1 MANPIKPELIRLLSS
16 AKSPANGK
24 PLGKCTMLNRTG
36 LVTRGHYM
44 RNARLYRDSDGKWRV
59 TYHNNLIAEIDTSND
74 YTLVTIHS
82 VNSWPTVSTAER
94 LTSILGD
101 RVRVSNRRL
110 WLFESTTRKTYK
122 YVPLW
127 DGAVIRLEPNKLPTI
142 VNREG
147 IYIDKTRVN
156 RDKAKPF
163 NDYLRKLKAVATA
176 VVRVSEP
183 NHNDVTAR
191 VKEKYGWQGRMYG
204 WQGRMAFIEMTF
216 KHMPEPDY
224 EVVMDLLHV
233 GYLYSSIPWPN
244 SQQMLNTGLRQVK
257 DYLFS
262 LHNVYYKERTYEDGR
277 AETL

>member
-1 MANPIKPELIRLLSS
+1 MSNPIKPELIRLLSS
-16 AKSPANGK
+16 AKSPASGK
-24 PLGKCTMLNRTG
+24 PLDKFTLLNRKG
-36 LVTRGHYM
+36 CVTRGRTM
-44 RNARLYRDSDGKWRV
+44 RNARLYRDSDDKWLV
-59 TYHNNLIAEIDTSND
+59 TFHNNLIAEIDTSND

-82 VNSWPTVSTAER
+82 VNSWPTASTAER
-94 LTSILGD
+94 LSSIIGD
-101 RVRVSNRRL
+101 HVCASKRRL
-110 WLFESTTRKTYK
+110 WLFESTTPKTYK
-122 YVPLW
+122 DVPLW
-127 DGAVIRLEPNKLPTI
+127 DGAVIRLEPKKLPTI

-156 RDKAKPF
+156 RDKAEPF

-183 NHNDVTAR
+183 NHNDVIAHA
-191 VKEKYGWQGRMYG
+191 KEKHG
-204 WQGRMAFIEMTF
+204 WQGRMASLERAF

-224 EVVMDLLHV
+224 EVVMDLLYV
-233 GYLYSSIPWPN
+233 GYLYSSPSWPN

-277 AETL
+277 VETL

>member
-16 AKSPANGK
+16 AKSPTNGK
-24 PLGKCTMLNRTG
+24 PLDKYTLLNRKG
-36 LVTRGHYM
+36 SMLRGRTM
-44 RNARLYRDSDGKWRV
+44 RNARLYRDSDDKWRV
-59 TYHNNLIAEIDTSND
+59 TCYNNLIAEIDTSND

-82 VNSWPTVSTAER
+82 ANSWPTVTTAER
-94 LTSILGD
+94 LTSILGYYVCA
-101 RVRVSNRRL
+101 RKRRL
-110 WLFESTTRKTYK
+110 WLFDPTAPKAYK

-127 DGAVIRLEPNKLPTI
+127 DGAVIRLEPNKPPTI

-183 NHNDVTAR
+183 NSDDVIAR
-191 VKEKYGWQGRMYG
+191 VKEKYGWHGRT
-204 WQGRMAFIEMTF
+204 AFIEMTF

-233 GYLYSSIPWPN
+233 GFLHSSVSWPN
-244 SQQMLNTGLRQVK
+244 SQQMLNTGLRKVK

-277 AETL
+277 VETL

>member
-24 PLGKCTMLNRTG
+24 PLGAYTLLNRG
-36 LVTRGHYM
+36 RNM
-44 RNARLYRDSDGKWRV
+44 RNARLYRDSDDKWRV

-82 VNSWPTVSTAER
+82 ANSWPTKTTAER
-94 LTSILGD
+94 LTSILGYYVWA
-101 RVRVSNRRL
+101 RKRRL
-110 WLFESTTRKTYK
+110 WLWLFDPATPMANK

-127 DGAVIRLEPNKLPTI
+127 DGAVIRLESEKPPTI

-163 NDYLRKLKAVATA
+163 NDYLRRLKAVATA

-183 NHNDVTAR
+183 NHDDVNTHI
-191 VKEKYGWQGRMYG
+191 KEKYG
-204 WQGRMAFIEMTF
+204 WQGRMAFIEMAF
-216 KHMPEPDY
+216 EHMPEPDY
-224 EVVMDLLHV
+224 EVVMDLLYV
-233 GYLYSSIPWPN
+233 GYQHSSVSWPN

-277 AETL
+277 VETL

>member
-1 MANPIKPELIRLLSS
+1 MTNPIKPELIRLLSS

-24 PLGKCTMLNRTG
+24 PLDEYTLLNRKG
-36 LVTRGHYM
+36 RMLRGRTM
-44 RNARLYRDSDGKWRV
+44 RNARLYRDSDDKWRV

-82 VNSWPTVSTAER
+82 ANSWPTVTTAER
-94 LTSILGD
+94 LTSIIGEHVCS
-101 RVRVSNRRL
+101 RKRRL
-110 WLFESTTRKTYK
+110 WLFDSSTSKTYK

-147 IYIDKTRVN
+147 IYVDKTRVN
-156 RDKAKPF
+156 RGKAKPF

-176 VVRVSEP
+176 VVRVSEL
-183 NHNDVTAR
+183 NSNDVIAR
-191 VKEKYGWQGRMYG
+191 VKEKYGWHGRT
-204 WQGRMAFIEMTF
+204 AFIEMTF

-233 GYLYSSIPWPN
+233 GFLHSGVSWPN
-244 SQQMLNTGLRQVK
+244 SQQMLDTGLRQVK

-277 AETL
+277 VETL

>member
-1 MANPIKPELIRLLSS
+1 MSNPIKPELIRLLSS

-24 PLGKCTMLNRTG
+24 PLDKYTLLNRKG
-36 LVTRGHYM
+36 RALNGFAM
-44 RNARLYRDSDGKWRV
+44 RNARLYRDSDDKWWV
-59 TYHNNLIAEIDTSND
+59 TFHNNLIAEIDTSND

-82 VNSWPTVSTAER
+82 VNRWPTVSTAER
-94 LTSILGD
+94 LSSILGD
-101 RVRVSNRRL
+101 RVRVSKHRL
-110 WLFESTTRKTYK
+110 WLFESTTPKTYK

-127 DGAVIRLEPNKLPTI
+127 DGAVIRLEPKKLPTI

-156 RDKAKPF
+156 RDEAKPL

-183 NHNDVTAR
+183 NHDDVSAR
-191 VKEKYGWQGRMYG
+191 AVGKYGWQGRT
-204 WQGRMAFIEMTF
+204 AFLEMTF
-216 KHMPEPDY
+216 KPMPEPDY

-233 GYLYSSIPWPN
+233 GYRHSSESWPN

-262 LHNVYYKERTYEDGR
+262 LYNVYYKERTYEDGR
-277 AETL
+277 VETL

>member
-1 MANPIKPELIRLLSS
+1 MDNPIKPELIRLLSS

-24 PLGKCTMLNRTG
+24 PLDKFTLLNRKDRV
-36 LVTRGHYM
+36 LRGYRM
-44 RNARLYRDSDGKWRV
+44 RNARLYRDSDDKWRV
-59 TYHNNLIAEIDTSND
+59 TYHNNLIAEIDTSNE

-82 VNSWPTVSTAER
+82 VNSWPTVTTAAR

-101 RVRVSNRRL
+101 CVRVSRRRL
-110 WLFESTTRKTYK
+110 WLFESTTPKTRK

-127 DGAVIRLEPNKLPTI
+127 DGAVIRLEPKKLPTI
-142 VNREG
+142 VNREA

-183 NHNDVTAR
+183 NHYDVVTHANKRYGGRGRTACL
-191 VKEKYGWQGRMYG
+191 E
-204 WQGRMAFIEMTF
+204 MAF

-224 EVVMDLLHV
+224 EVVMDLLYV
-233 GYLYSSIPWPN
+233 GFLYSSLMWPN
-244 SQQMLNTGLRQVK
+244 SQRMLNTGLRQVK

-277 AETL
+277 TETL

>member
-1 MANPIKPELIRLLSS
+1 MVNPIRPELIRLLSS

-24 PLGKCTMLNRTG
+24 PLDKFTLLNRKG
-36 LVTRGHYM
+36 RATRGHTM
-44 RNARLYRDSDGKWRV
+44 RNARLYRDSDDKWRV

-82 VNSWPTVSTAER
+82 VNRWPTVSTAAR
-94 LTSILGD
+94 LSSILGD
-101 RVRVSNRRL
+101 RVCASKRRL
-110 WLFESTTRKTYK
+110 WLFESTTPKTYK

-127 DGAVIRLEPNKLPTI
+127 DGAVIRLEPMKLPTI

-183 NHNDVTAR
+183 NRDDVIAR
-191 VKEKYGWQGRMYG
+191 AKEKYGWQS
-204 WQGRMAFIEMTF
+204 RMAFLEMTF

-224 EVVMDLLHV
+224 EVVMDLLKV
-233 GYLYSSIPWPN
+233 GYLHSSALWPS
-244 SQQMLNTGLRQVK
+244 SQQLLNTGLRQVK

>member
-1 MANPIKPELIRLLSS
+1 MANPIKPELIRLLNS

-24 PLGKCTMLNRTG
+24 PLDKFTLLNRKG
-36 LVTRGHYM
+36 RATRGHPM
-44 RNARLYRDSDGKWRV
+44 SNARLYRDSDDKWRV

-82 VNSWPTVSTAER
+82 ANSWPTVTTAER
-94 LTSILGD
+94 LSSILGD
-101 RVRVSNRRL
+101 HVRASKRRL
-110 WLFESTTRKTYK
+110 WLFESTTSKTHK
-122 YVPLW
+122 CVPLW

-156 RDKAKPF
+156 RDKAKPL

-176 VVRVSEP
+176 VVRASEP
-183 NHNDVTAR
+183 NRDDVVAH
-191 VKEKYGWQGRMYG
+191 VKEKYGWWGRT
-204 WQGRMAFIEMTF
+204 ACLELAF

-224 EVVMDLLHV
+224 EVVMDLLNV
-233 GYLYSSIPWPN
+233 GFQHSSVSWPS

-277 AETL
+277 VETL

>member
-24 PLGKCTMLNRTG
+24 PLDKVTLLNRKG
-36 LVTRGHYM
+36 HATRGHTM
-44 RNARLYRDSDGKWRV
+44 RNARLYRDSDDKWRV
-59 TYHNNLIAEIDTSND
+59 TYHNNLIAKIDTSND

-82 VNSWPTVSTAER
+82 VNRWPTVSTAER
-94 LTSILGD
+94 LSSILGGH
-101 RVRVSNRRL
+101 VRASKRRL
-110 WLFESTTRKTYK
+110 WLYESTTPKTYED
-122 YVPLW
+122 VPLW
-127 DGAVIRLEPNKLPTI
+127 DGAVIRLEPEKLPTI

-183 NHNDVTAR
+183 NHADVVAHAA
-191 VKEKYGWQGRMYG
+191 EKYVWRGRV
-204 WQGRMAFIEMTF
+204 AFLEMKF

-224 EVVMDLLHV
+224 EVVMDLLNV
-233 GYLYSSIPWPN
+233 GYRYSRESWPS
-244 SQQMLNTGLRQVK
+244 SQQMLNTGLRRVRG
-257 DYLFS
+257 YLFS
-262 LHNVYYKERTYEDGR
+262 LHNVYYKERVYEDGHV
-277 AETL
+277 ETL

>member
-1 MANPIKPELIRLLSS
+1 MDNPIKPELIGLLSS

-24 PLGKCTMLNRTG
+24 PLDKVTLLNRKG
-36 LVTRGHYM
+36 FVLGGCLM
-44 RNARLYRDSDGKWRV
+44 RNARLYRDSDDKWRV

-74 YTLVTIHS
+74 YTLVTMHS

-94 LTSILGD
+94 LTSILGY
-101 RVRVSNRRL
+101 RVRVSRRRL
-110 WLFESTTRKTYK
+110 WLLESTTPRTRKCT
-122 YVPLW
+122 PLW
-127 DGAVIRLEPNKLPTI
+127 DGAVIRLEPKKLPTI
-142 VNREG
+142 VNWEA

-163 NDYLRKLKAVATA
+163 NDYLRKLKYVATA

-183 NHNDVTAR
+183 NRYDVVAR
-191 VKEKYGWQGRMYG
+191 AKEKYSQLRRMT
-204 WQGRMAFIEMTF
+204 FLDMTF

-224 EVVMDLLHV
+224 EAAMDLLYV
-233 GYLYSSIPWPN
+233 GFMHSSVSRPS
-244 SQQMLNTGLRQVK
+244 SQQMLNAGLRQVK

-277 AETL
+277 VETL

>member
-24 PLGKCTMLNRTG
+24 PLDKVKLLNRKG
-36 LVTRGHYM
+36 CVTRGRTM
-44 RNARLYRDSDGKWRV
+44 RNARLYRYSNDQWGV

-82 VNSWPTVSTAER
+82 ANSWPTRTTAER
-94 LTSILGD
+94 LTSILGGH
-101 RVRVSNRRL
+101 VHVSKRRL
-110 WLFESTTRKTYK
+110 WLYESATPKTHK

-127 DGAVIRLEPNKLPTI
+127 DGVVIRLEPEKLPTV

-147 IYIDKTRVN
+147 IYIDRTRVN
-156 RDKAKPF
+156 RDKAKPL

-176 VVRVSEP
+176 VVRVSAP
-183 NHNDVTAR
+183 NRADVIAR
-191 VKEKYGWQGRMYG
+191 DKEKYGWQGRM
-204 WQGRMAFIEMTF
+204 AVLATTF

-224 EVVMDLLHV
+224 EVVMDLLVV
-233 GYLYSSIPWPN
+233 GYLHAPSVRWPG
-244 SQQMLNTGLRQVK
+244 SQQLLNTGLRQVK
-257 DYLFS
+257 AYLFS

-277 AETL
+277 VETL